1 MTRLLII
8 DDHAVV
14 RQGLVQAFCDQG
26 FDSIETAGNLKEA
39 RAKIAA
45 FNPEAIIV
53 DLNLPD
59 GSGLEIVQWVRK
71 QSADVTII
79 ILSLNDPAQFVK
91 IARSSGA
98 NAYLSKS
105 QSMPEIIS
113 SVTFALLNP
122 GTFTSNLTADQ
133 SPDFDLTPREIE
145 VLYLLAEGASNLE
158 ISTKLYISISTV
170 KTHISALMRKL
181 QCTNRTA
188 AAKIARDNGFL
199 L

>member
-14 RQGLVQAFCDQG
+14 RQGLIQAFNDKG
-26 FDSIETAGNLKEA
+26 FASIETAGNLKEA

-71 QSADVTII
+71 HSADIAII

-91 IARSSGA
+91 VARSSGA

-113 SVTFALLNP
+113 AVSFAVANP
-122 GTFTSNLTADQ
+122 GSFTSTLTSDQ
-133 SPDFDLTPREIE
+133 PLDFDLTAREIE

-158 ISTKLYISISTV
+158 ISTKLFISISTV

-188 AAKIARDNGFL
+188 AVKIARENGFL

>member
-26 FDSIETAGNLKEA
+26 FDTIETAGNLKEA

-71 QSADVTII
+71 HSADVAIV
-79 ILSLNDPAQFVK
+79 ILSLNDPAQFVQ

-113 SVTFALLNP
+113 SVIFALSNT
-122 GTFTSNLTADQ
+122 GSFTSSLTTGQ

-158 ISTKLYISISTV
+158 ISSKLYISISTV

>member
-14 RQGLVQAFCDQG
+14 RQGLAQAFKEAG
-26 FDSIETAGNLKEA
+26 FATIETAGTLQQA

-71 QSADVTII
+71 LSAEIAII
-79 ILSLNDPAQFVK
+79 VLSLNDPAQFIR
-91 IARSSGA
+91 IARNSGA

-105 QSMPEIIS
+105 HSMQEIIS
-113 SVTFALLNP
+113 SVTFALSNP
-122 GTFTSNLTADQ
+122 GSFTSALT
-133 SPDFDLTPREIE
+133 PDLHRDFYLTPREIE
-145 VLYLLAEGASNLE
+145 VLHLLAEGASNSD
-158 ISTKLYISISTV
+158 ISGQLYVSISTV
-170 KTHISALMRKL
+170 KTHISSVMRKL
-181 QCTNRTA
+181 QCANRTA
-188 AAKIARDNGFL
+188 AARIARENGFL

>member
-14 RQGLVQAFCDQG
+14 RQGLVQAFKENG
-26 FDSIETAGNLKEA
+26 FASIETAGSIIDA

-45 FNPEAIIV
+45 FNPEAVII

-71 QSADVTII
+71 HSAKVALI
-79 ILSLNDPAQFVK
+79 ILSLNDPAQFIK

-105 QSMPEIIS
+105 QSMQEIIS
-113 SVTFALLNP
+113 SVTFALSNP
-122 GTFTSNLTADQ
+122 GSFTSALPADQ
-133 SPDFDLTPREIE
+133 PRDFDLTSREIE
-145 VLYLLAEGASNLE
+145 VLYLLAEGASNLD
-158 ISTKLYISISTV
+158 ISSKLYISLSTV

-181 QCTNRTA
+181 QCSNRTA

>member
-14 RQGLVQAFCDQG
+14 REGLVQAFSDKG
-26 FDSIETAGNLKEA
+26 FTSIETAGTSKEA

-45 FNPEAIIV
+45 LNPEAIIV

-71 QSADVTII
+71 LSADVAII

-105 QSMPEIIS
+105 QTMQEIVS
-113 SVTFALLNP
+113 SVTFALSNP
-122 GTFTSNLTADQ
+122 GSFTSALTADQ
-133 SPDFDLTPREIE
+133 PRDFDLTPREIE
-145 VLYLLAEGASNLE
+145 VLYLLAEGASNLD
-158 ISTKLYISISTV
+158 ISSKLFISISTV
-170 KTHISALMRKL
+170 KTHTSALMRKL
-181 QCTNRTA
+181 QCSNRTA

>member
-14 RQGLVQAFCDQG
+14 RQGLVQAFHDKG
-26 FDSIETAGNLKEA
+26 FASIETAGTLKEA

-45 FNPEAIIV
+45 FNPEALII

-59 GSGLEIVQWVRK
+59 GSGLEVVQWVRK
-71 QSADVTII
+71 FSPDVAII

-105 QSMPEIIS
+105 QSMSEIIS
-113 SVTFALLNP
+113 SVNFALSHP
-122 GTFTSNLTADQ
+122 GSFTST
-133 SPDFDLTPREIE
+133 
-145 VLYLLAEGASNLE
+145 
-158 ISTKLYISISTV
+158 
-170 KTHISALMRKL
+170 
-181 QCTNRTA
+181 
-188 AAKIARDNGFL
+188 
-199 L
+199 

>member
-14 RQGLVQAFCDQG
+14 RQGLVQAFHDKG
-26 FDSIETAGNLKEA
+26 FASIETAGTLKEA

-45 FNPEAIIV
+45 FNPEALII

-59 GSGLEIVQWVRK
+59 GSGLEVVQWVRK
-71 QSADVTII
+71 FSSDIAII

-105 QSMPEIIS
+105 QSMQEIIS
-113 SVTFALLNP
+113 SVNFALSHP
-122 GTFTSNLTADQ
+122 GSFTSTIAADQ
-133 SPDFDLTPREIE
+133 PLDFDITAREIE
-145 VLYLLAEGASNLE
+145 VLYLLAEGASNLD
-158 ISTKLYISISTV
+158 ISLKLFISISTV
-170 KTHISALMRKL
+170 KTHISTVLRKL
-181 QCTNRTA
+181 QCANRTA
-188 AAKIARDNGFL
+188 AVKIARDKGL
-199 L
+199 LL

>member
-14 RQGLVQAFCDQG
+14 REGLVQAFCDQG

-45 FNPEAIIV
+45 FNPQAIIV

-59 GSGLEIVQWVRK
+59 GSGLEIVQWVRMH
-71 QSADVTII
+71 SAEIAII

-91 IARSSGA
+91 VARSSGA

-113 SVTFALLNP
+113 SVNFALSNP
-122 GTFTSNLTADQ
+122 GSFTSTLTADQ
-133 SPDFDLTPREIE
+133 PLDFGLTAREIE
-145 VLYLLAEGASNLE
+145 VLYLLAQGTSNLD
-158 ISTKLYISISTV
+158 ISLKLFISVSTV
-170 KTHISALMRKL
+170 KTHISALLRKL
-181 QCTNRTA
+181 HCANRTA
-188 AAKIARDNGFL
+188 AVKTARDHGVL

>member
-14 RQGLVQAFCDQG
+14 RQGLVQAFKENG
-26 FDSIETAGNLKEA
+26 FTSIETAGSIKEA

-45 FNPEAIIV
+45 FNPEAITV

-71 QSADVTII
+71 HSAAIAII
-79 ILSLNDPAQFVK
+79 ILSLNDPAHFIK

-105 QSMPEIIS
+105 QSMQEIVS
-113 SVTFALLNP
+113 SIIFALSNP
-122 GTFTSNLTADQ
+122 GSFTSALTTDQ
-133 SPDFDLTPREIE
+133 PRDFDLTPREIE
-145 VLYLLAEGASNLE
+145 VLYLLAEGASNLD
-158 ISTKLYISISTV
+158 ISSKLYISLSTV
-170 KTHISALMRKL
+170 KTHISSLMRKL
-181 QCTNRTA
+181 QCSNRTA

>member
-14 RQGLVQAFCDQG
+14 RQGLVQAFCDKG
-26 FDSIETAGNLKEA
+26 FASIETAGNLKEA

-45 FNPEAIIV
+45 FYPEAIIV

-71 QSADVTII
+71 HSVDVAII

-113 SVTFALLNP
+113 SVIFALSNP

-158 ISTKLYISISTV
+158 ISSKLYISISTV

>member
-14 RQGLVQAFCDQG
+14 CQGLVHAFKDKG
-26 FDSIETAGNLKEA
+26 FTSIETAATLKQA
-39 RAKIAA
+39 RAKISV

-71 QSADVTII
+71 LSADIAII
-79 ILSLNDPAQFVK
+79 ILSLNDPTQFVK

-113 SVTFALLNP
+113 AVTFALSNP
-122 GTFTSNLTADQ
+122 GSFTSTLIADQ
-133 SPDFDLTPREIE
+133 PRNFDLTPREIE
-145 VLYLLAEGASNLE
+145 VLYLLADGASNLD
-158 ISTKLYISISTV
+158 ISSKLFISISTV
-170 KTHISALMRKL
+170 KTHISSLMRKL
-181 QCTNRTA
+181 QCSNRTA
-188 AAKIARDNGFL
+188 TAKIARDNGFL

>member
-14 RQGLVQAFCDQG
+14 RQGLVQDFCDKG
-26 FDSIETAGNLKEA
+26 FDSIETAGNLREA

-59 GSGLEIVQWVRK
+59 GSGLEVVQWVRK
-71 QSADVTII
+71 HSTNVAII
-79 ILSLNDPAQFVK
+79 ILSMNDPAQFIKV
-91 IARSSGA
+91 ARSSGA

-113 SVTFALLNP
+113 SVTFALSNP

-133 SPDFDLTPREIE
+133 QQDFDLTPREIE
-145 VLYLLAEGASNLE
+145 VLYLLAEGASNIE
-158 ISTKLYISISTV
+158 ISRRLFISISTV
-170 KTHISALMRKL
+170 KTHISGLMRKL

-188 AAKIARDNGFL
+188 AAKIARDHGL
-199 L
+199 LL

>member
-14 RQGLVQAFCDQG
+14 RQGLVQAFIENG
-26 FDSIETAGNLKEA
+26 FSFIETAGSLKEA
-39 RAKIAA
+39 RSKIAA
-45 FNPEAIIV
+45 FNPQAIIV

-71 QSADVTII
+71 HSGNAAII

-105 QSMPEIIS
+105 QSMQEILS
-113 SVTFALLNP
+113 AVNFALSNP
-122 GTFTSNLTADQ
+122 GSFTSILTTDRSA
-133 SPDFDLTPREIE
+133 DFDLTPREIE
-145 VLYLLAEGASNLE
+145 VLYLLADGASNVD
-158 ISTKLYISISTV
+158 ISSKLYISISTV
-170 KTHISALMRKL
+170 KTHISSVMRKL

-188 AAKIARDNGFL
+188 AAKIARENGFL

>member
-14 RQGLVQAFCDQG
+14 RQGLVQALCDQG

-71 QSADVTII
+71 HSADVAII

-91 IARSSGA
+91 IARNSGA

-113 SVTFALLNP
+113 AVIFALSNP
-122 GTFTSNLTADQ
+122 GTFTSSLTTDQ

-158 ISTKLYISISTV
+158 ISSKLYISISTV
-170 KTHISALMRKL
+170 KTHTSALMRKL

>member
-14 RQGLVQAFCDQG
+14 RQGLIQAFNDKG
-26 FDSIETAGNLKEA
+26 FASIESAGTLKEA

-71 QSADVTII
+71 FSADIAII

-91 IARSSGA
+91 VARSSGA

-105 QSMPEIIS
+105 QSMSEIIS
-113 SVTFALLNP
+113 SVIFALSNP
-122 GTFTSNLTADQ
+122 GSFTSTLRVDQ
-133 SPDFDLTPREIE
+133 PFDFDLTPREIE
-145 VLYLLAEGASNLE
+145 VLYLLAEGASNLD
-158 ISTKLYISISTV
+158 ISQKLFISISTV
-170 KTHISALMRKL
+170 KTHISALLRKL
-181 QCTNRTA
+181 QCSNRTA

>member
-14 RQGLVQAFCDQG
+14 RQGLVQAFKENG
-26 FDSIETAGNLKEA
+26 FTSIETAGSVKEA
-39 RAKIAA
+39 RSKIAA
-45 FNPEAIIV
+45 FNPGAVIV

-71 QSADVTII
+71 HSADTAII
-79 ILSLNDPAQFVK
+79 ILSLNDPTQFVK

-105 QSMPEIIS
+105 QSMQEIMS
-113 SVTFALLNP
+113 AVNFALSNP
-122 GTFTSNLTADQ
+122 GTFTSTLTADRAA
-133 SPDFDLTPREIE
+133 DFDLTPREVE
-145 VLYLLAEGASNLE
+145 VLYLLADGASNVD
-158 ISTKLYISISTV
+158 ISSRLYISISTV
-170 KTHISALMRKL
+170 KTHISSVMRKL
-181 QCTNRTA
+181 QCSNRTA
-188 AAKIARDNGFL
+188 AAKIARENGFL